1 MEETITSLILLDG
14 INMVFLLE
22 VLILLKDKSLFWS
35 FVLMKGFIFFLIWK
49 DIFDTLLS
57 KESKLPINVIEL
69 FNFIYSFFFCVHTK
83 VCICKGIYTATWY
96 MLYDKCV
103 SMEQGWKAFTFLLYN
118 LVIFKF
124 LQVYIFLI
132 KKNKRH

>member
-1 MEETITSLILLDG
+1 MEETITSLILLDR

-35 FVLMKGFIFFLIWK
+35 SVLVKGFIFSDLEGYLWY
-49 DIFDTLLS
+49 TV
-57 KESKLPINVIEL
+57 EASKLLINVIEL

>member
-1 MEETITSLILLDG
+1 MEETITSLILLDR

-35 FVLMKGFIFFLIWK
+35 SVLVKGFIFSDLEGYLWY
-49 DIFDTLLS
+49 TV
-57 KESKLPINVIEL
+57 EASKLLINVIEL

-132 KKNKRH
+132 EKNKRH